1 MDSRLN
7 VALNISIDDSGNGVS
22 ELSQIFV
29 NSPQAEASSWP
40 ARGGGRQTS
49 AELTTTHS
57 IHIPPQRHNLG
68 GLRR

>member
-29 NSPQAEASSWP
+29 NSPRAEASSWP
-40 ARGGGRQTS
+40 ARGGGRQMS
-49 AELTTTHS
+49 A
-57 IHIPPQRHNLG
+57 G
-68 GLRR
+68 